1 MPKTRTYCQ
10 TQIDELSRKLKEAP
24 APERKLST
32 KQAVKALKDDLLEK
46 QRQGSTLRD
55 LAEWLSA
62 HDFAISASALGDYLG
77 EDEKMKGTKKARTK
91 TAIKPKGRVA
101 APVTRTA
108 AAQTG
113 TANVTQPD
121 GARAPDKPE
130 LKQSLLPLAGLV
142 ETK

>member
-46 QRQGSTLRD
+46 QRQGSTLRG

-62 HDFAISASALGDYLG
+62 NDFAISASALGDYLG
-77 EDEKMKGTKKARTK
+77 EDDKTKGTKKARTK
-91 TAIKPKGRVA
+91 TAIKPKSRAA
-101 APVTRTA
+101 APVTPMAATRT
-108 AAQTG
+108 G
-113 TANVTQPD
+113 VANVTQPD
-121 GARAPDKPE
+121 GARAPDEPE
-130 LKQSLLPLAGLV
+130 QQQRLPLAGLV